1 MEYQNI
7 IGNIVLIII
16 AITTFNKK
24 SHAILAQWPF
34 SFFLGDVVDDKP
46 CSYGTKSVFL
56 RGRSNVLLRLKY
68 CSQYCNA
75 IEKDRSLGRE

>member
-34 SFFLGDVVDDKP
+34 SFFLGDVVDDKL

-56 RGRSNVLLRLKY
+56 RGRSRGRMRLKY

-75 IEKDRSLGRE
+75 IEKDRSLGRK